1 MVHLLS
7 PENAYSGVNLVILLC
22 LVLLSAV
29 FFICFSGFVKYN
41 IVLNILKNAMGTQQI
56 PPSIVVNLLAALLA
70 LNSIWGDLEPGLER
84 IKPYF
89 TDTYDKSIPIID
101 PIGGLGISNNDLSK
115 SGDVTMYHLVSR
127 IDEYFPE
134 IIARAER
141 KSLELEKL
149 FTLPIEFNDGSGS
162 VLKPLLGGLI
172 LDLYKGF
179 ELGIK
184 LYMIFVSIDFLI
196 AIILSGV
203 GMSML
208 SPTVISIPI
217 KLAVFYFSD
226 GWTILFN
233 TLDG

>member
-1 MVHLLS
+1 MMSLLS
-7 PENAYSGVNLVILLC
+7 PENAYSGVNLVIILC
-22 LVLLSAV
+22 LVLLSTV
-29 FFICFSGFVKYN
+29 FFICFSGFIKYS

-56 PPSIVVNLLAALLA
+56 PPTIVVNLLAALLA
-70 LNSIWGDLEPGLER
+70 LSSIWVIVEPGLER

-89 TDTYDKSIPIID
+89 INTTESSLPFID
-101 PIGGLGISNNDLSK
+101 PVSGYGMDNIGSENPTEITLYQLLLN
-115 SGDVTMYHLVSR
+115 
-127 IDEYFPE
+127 IDQYFPE
-134 IIARAER
+134 LFKEAER
-141 KSLELEKL
+141 KTEELESL
-149 FTLPIEFNDGSGS
+149 FELPMAFDDKSNIY
-162 VLKPLLGGLI
+162 KPFLSAII

-196 AIILSGV
+196 AVILSGV

-208 SPTVISIPI
+208 SPTVISTPI

-226 GWTILFN
+226 GWIILFN